1 MPSIQEL
8 LNQARRELLDLGL
21 RNTLLNYRLTK
32 GRGVEVV
39 GHTAEEVFRRL
50 VIEAEEF
57 VFAPARS
64 GDTKERLPKLA
75 LQTSHDERSLQ
86 SRLLGSYHAARTH
99 LEERGVNILF
109 MAVGMLHW
117 YEDDNSHRELKA
129 PLLLVPVELTRANAQ
144 ERFKLRYSDE
154 DVEGNVSLSA
164 KLAEFTIDYPALPEI
179 EDLDLRRYFDAIEAQ
194 TAPRKRWRVERDEI
208 ALGFFSFS
216 KFLMFKDL
224 DAGKWSTPENP
235 DGGALLAAML
245 RDGFKDGG
253 PSYSEDAYLDKA
265 VAPNLLRQVVDAD
278 SSQALAML
286 DVASGRNLVIQGPPG
301 TGKSQTI
308 TNLIADAIG
317 ARKRVLF
324 VAEKSTALEV
334 VKRRLDKVNLGD
346 ACLELHSHSANKKAV
361 LAELKRTLTLGRPS
375 SGVGKWSLDHF
386 KETRDQLNAYCLAVN
401 TPINASGW
409 TPHQVMG
416 EILKASHASNGVSLP
431 SMAEVLKDGTEA
443 HREVIGWNRT
453 TLAVKEGIVQRL
465 QNHLVRMGVP
475 AEHPF
480 RHSRLDAVLP
490 SDEAAI
496 RAGLGTAID
505 AQRTLLGCVRELAQF
520 MGINAR
526 ESRHDAEVLTRAAR
540 RALTAPHLRGLD
552 LRTGEWAEKRDE
564 IAQVLDQGDRYASM
578 HSKFDPILLPEAWDQ
593 DLLQTRQVL
602 NTTGR
607 EWWRWFSGE
616 YRRSRQRVAGLCQA
630 DHPKDVQ
637 TQLSIIDAIMEAAR
651 ARKSILES
659 DALMARLFGVQ
670 WQAVRS
676 DWQVLRRLTE
686 WVVDLYRELGDG
698 RLPSGIVDFLMGT
711 PSLDALKTKV
721 TAVEQAL
728 PVYDKTMPG
737 LLDTLAYEDSAR
749 TQLASFDLPEQL
761 QMFELMLDRADTLQ
775 SMVSLNNLRQLLE
788 EARLGWVLEVAWR
801 WPEASQFLIP
811 FFRQNALEPLLR
823 WAYQERPALRAA
835 SGASQ
840 GELQETFK
848 TLDVASLKAT
858 QLELAKTHHRRL
870 PMASG
875 LGQMG
880 ILSREFEKRGRH
892 LPIRKLIEQAGD
904 AIQKIKPVMMMS
916 PMSVAA
922 FIPPRTVDFDL
933 VIFDEASQVKPV
945 DAFGAIMRGS
955 QLVVVGDSKQLPP
968 TSFFDSMVAGDD
980 ADEDEEDTNV
990 AADMESILGLAKARG
1005 VSERMLRW
1013 HYRSRHHS
1021 LIELSNS
1028 QFYEHRLVVFP
1039 SPQPT
1044 SRKLGLHFH
1053 HLPKT
1058 AYDRG
1063 KTRTN
1068 PLEAQLVAK
1077 AVMAHAKSNPN
1088 LTLGV
1093 AAFSLAQ
1100 ADAVLE
1106 ELERL
1111 RRLDPS
1117 VENFFSA
1124 HPHEPFF
1131 VKNLES
1137 VQGDERDVIFISIG
1151 YGRTADGYPVMNFG
1165 AVNREG
1171 GERRLNVLI
1180 TRARLSCEVFSNITD
1195 DDIDLSR
1202 SQKKGVVALKAF
1214 LRYARTGIADV
1225 PTQGATEEDSPFEA
1239 EVAAA
1244 LRAAGHDV
1252 VPQVG
1257 SAGFRIDLGVRDP
1270 DKPGRYILG
1279 IECDGATY
1287 HSSRSARDR
1296 DRLRQQVL
1304 EGLTW
1309 RIHRIWSTD
1318 WFKDPQGEL
1327 RRAIAAIEQA
1337 RMASTSVASEKPEQ
1351 TPEEAHAPMAREEP
1365 SAEPVGALRAT
1376 PYQTASLQLSLRG
1389 KELHEVYAS
1398 PYADWIT
1405 RVVDIEGPVHV
1416 DEVLRRIAE
1425 AAGVQ
1430 RVGSRIEGAFER
1442 GLSEAVRRNS
1452 VQRRGRFLW
1461 PMRERESIV
1470 RDRSTLDSRSRKLE
1484 YVAPEEI
1491 GEAILRVVEAS
1502 VGINAEFI
1510 ASSTCKLLGFA
1521 RTSVEMASLVEGRL
1535 DDLVST
1541 RRISIEG
1548 GHVTIQ
1554 SAPAP
1559 AGAKVTVS

>member
-39 GHTAEEVFRRL
+39 GHIADDVFRRL
-50 VIEAEEF
+50 VVDAEEF
-57 VFAPARS
+57 VFAPVRS
-64 GDTKERLPKLA
+64 EDMKNKLPKQA
-75 LQTSHDERSLQ
+75 LQTAHDERSLQ

-99 LEERGVNILF
+99 IEERGVNILF
-109 MAVGMLHW
+109 MAIGMLHW
-117 YEDDNSHRELKA
+117 YEDDNSQRELTA

-154 DVEGNVSLSA
+154 DVEGNVSLAA
-164 KLAEFTIDYPALPEI
+164 KLAEFAIENPPLPEI
-179 EDLDLRRYFDAIEAQ
+179 EDLDLQGYFDQIEEQ
-194 TAPRKRWRVERDEI
+194 TSPRKRWRVERNEM

-224 DAGKWSTPENP
+224 DAAKWCTPENP
-235 DGGALLAAML
+235 DGSALLAATL

-265 VAPNLLRQVVDAD
+265 VGPNLLRQVVDAD

-286 DVASGRNLVIQGPPG
+286 DVAAGRNLVIQGPPG

-317 ARKRVLF
+317 AGKRVLF

-361 LAELKRTLTLGRPS
+361 LAELKRTLTLGRPN
-375 SGVGKWSLDHF
+375 GVIGKWSLDHF
-386 KETRDQLNAYCLAVN
+386 KQTRDQLNAYCLAVN
-401 TPINASGW
+401 TSINASGW
-409 TPHQVMG
+409 TPHQIMG
-416 EILKASHASNGVSLP
+416 EILKAANACGGASLP
-431 SMAEVLKDGTEA
+431 PLGDVLKEGTEA
-443 HREVIGWNRT
+443 HREVIGWTRT
-453 TLAVKEGIVQRL
+453 TLDVKDGIVHRL
-465 QNHLVRMGVP
+465 QSHLARVGVP

-480 RHSRLDAVLP
+480 RHSCLEAVLP

-496 RAGLGTAID
+496 RAGLKKTID
-505 AQRTLLGCVRELAQF
+505 AQRALLSCVRELAQF

-526 ESRHDAEVLTRAAR
+526 ESREDAEVLTRAAR
-540 RALTAPHLRGLD
+540 RAITAPHLRGLD

-564 IAQVLDQGDRYASM
+564 IAQVLDQGSRYASV
-578 HSKFDPILLPEAWDQ
+578 HSKFDSILLPEAWDQ

-607 EWWRWFSGE
+607 KWWRWFSGE

-637 TQLSIIDAIMEAAR
+637 TQLSIIDAVMEAAR
-651 ARKSILES
+651 ARKSILDS
-659 DALMARLFGVQ
+659 DTLMARLFGVQ
-670 WQAVRS
+670 WQGLRS

-711 PSLDALKTKV
+711 PSLDSLKAKV

-728 PVYDKTMPG
+728 PIYDKAVPE
-737 LLDTLAYEDSAR
+737 LLETLAYEAAAR
-749 TQLASFDLPEQL
+749 AALASFDLPEQL
-761 QMFELMLDRADTLQ
+761 QTFETMLERVNTLQ
-775 SMVSLNNLRQLLE
+775 GMVGLNNLRRLLE
-788 EARLGWVLEVAWR
+788 AAQLGWVFDAAWQ
-801 WPEASQFLIP
+801 WPEASKILVP
-811 FFRQNALEPLLR
+811 FFRRNALEPLLR
-823 WAYQERPALRAA
+823 LAYQERPALRAA
-835 SGASQ
+835 SGAGQ

-848 TLDVASLKAT
+848 MLDVASLKAT
-858 QLELAKTHHRRL
+858 QLDLAKTHHSRL
-870 PMASG
+870 PFASG

-880 ILSREFEKRGRH
+880 ILAREFEKRSRH
-892 LPIRKLIEQAGD
+892 MPIRRLIEHAGD

-922 FIPPRTVDFDL
+922 FIPPRTLDFDV

-968 TSFFDSMVAGDD
+968 TSFFDSLVAGDD
-980 ADEDEEDTNV
+980 TDDGDEDINV

-1028 QFYEHRLVVFP
+1028 QFYDHRLVVFP

-1077 AVMAHAKSNPN
+1077 AVIHHAKSNPA

-1093 AAFSLAQ
+1093 AAFSLQQ
-1100 ADAVLE
+1100 ADAILE
-1106 ELERL
+1106 EIERH

-1117 VENFFSA
+1117 VESFFSA

-1151 YGRTADGYPVMNFG
+1151 YGRTAEGYLPMNFG
-1165 AVNREG
+1165 ALNRHG

-1195 DDIDLSR
+1195 DDIDLSK
-1202 SQKKGVVALKAF
+1202 SQTKGVAALKAF

-1225 PTQGATEEDSPFEA
+1225 PAQIDAEEDSPFEA

-1257 SAGFRIDLGVRDP
+1257 SAGFRIDLGIRDP
-1270 DKPGRYILG
+1270 EKPGRFILG

-1304 EGLTW
+1304 EGLDW

-1337 RMASTSVASEKPEQ
+1337 RAASAATTQKTDPASED
-1351 TPEEAHAPMAREEP
+1351 AHAPMQREEP
-1365 SAEPVGALRAT
+1365 SAAPVEALTAV
-1376 PYQTASLQLSLRG
+1376 PYETAAVKVSLRG
-1389 KELHEVYAS
+1389 QELHEVPVS
-1398 PYADWIT
+1398 SYADWIAG
-1405 RVVDIEGPVHV
+1405 VVDIEGPVHV
-1416 DEVLRRIAE
+1416 DEVVRRIAD

-1430 RVGSRIEGAFER
+1430 RVGNRIEGAFGR
-1442 GLSEAVRRNS
+1442 GASEAVRRGS

-1461 PMRERESIV
+1461 PKRERDSIV
-1470 RDRSTLDSRSRKLE
+1470 RDRSMLDSRSRKLE

-1491 GEAILRVVEAS
+1491 DEAIVRVVEVS

-1510 ASSTCKLLGFA
+1510 PSSACKLLGFA
-1521 RTSVEMASLVEGRL
+1521 RTSVEMASMVERRL
-1535 DDLVST
+1535 EALVST
-1541 RRISIEG
+1541 GRVLIDG
-1548 GHVTIQ
+1548 DHVTIQ
-1554 SAPAP
+1554 STPAP
-1559 AGAKVTVS
+1559 LGAKV